1 MQVLSSLKPIIYMI
15 LVLGCMLGLIS
26 FKVLPRKLAMWAISP
41 ILFAVALSIFK
52 GFFTDVVD
60 WRLVLLVVGGTTL
73 LILILGRLLL
83 GRNISQG
90 VASNFF
96 YDVIKVFL
104 FLPYYLI
111 KLVICILFG
120 KLR

>member
-1 MQVLSSLKPIIYMI
+1 MQVLSSFKPIIYMI

-41 ILFAVALSIFK
+41 ILFAMALSTFK

-60 WRLVLLVVGGTTL
+60 WRLILLVVGGTTL

-111 KLVICILFG
+111 KLVIRILFG